1 MLLAIDS
8 STECISV
15 GTKQGDSIITKE
27 LMSKREQS
35 EKLPSLIKELVLDF
49 SKLTGI
55 VVGIGPGSLTGT
67 RIALSIAKGISQGL
81 KIPLIGES
89 SLEAQKEYLISKGI
103 TSFLIIID
111 KNVVWSSLNE
121 LHEYQPLDNNL
132 FKDFSA
138 VIDNTG
144 NIDGTFTKPQGF
156 AEGLLLKTNK
166 VTSQYSL
173 SELSLIKPL
182 LARETKFLTEAERAH
197 R

>member
-15 GTKQGDSIITKE
+15 GIKDGDSIITKE
-27 LMSKREQS
+27 LFSKREQS
-35 EKLPSLIKELVLDF
+35 EKLPSLIRELVSDF

-67 RIALSIAKGISQGL
+67 RIALSVAKGISQGL
-81 KIPLIGES
+81 KIPLIGVS
-89 SLEAQKEYLISKGI
+89 SLEAQKEYLKSKSI

-111 KNVVWSSLNE
+111 KNVVWTSLSDI
-121 LHEYQPLDNNL
+121 HEYQLLDSEL
-132 FKDFSA
+132 FKNFSV

-144 NIDGTFTKPQGF
+144 SIDGTFLKPQGF
-156 AEGLLLKTNK
+156 AEGLLLKINE
-166 VTSQYSL
+166 VSSQYSL
-173 SELSLIKPL
+173 SDLSLIKPL
-182 LARETKFLTEAERAH
+182 LARETKFLTEAERAD